1 MTERASRE
9 AAKAKRANGITDTNP
24 QSPSNVILESDIVF
38 GKLNVIGIVS
48 TINGMKKVN
57 TEDSTRS
64 PLKESSVVNFLK
76 QA

>member
-9 AAKAKRANGITDTNP
+9 AEKAKRANGITDTNP

-38 GKLNVIGIVS
+38 GKLNVIGSVS

-57 TEDSTRS
+57 TDVSTRS